1 MLHRCDDACMAIY
14 QVTAEQKY
22 ALDHARKVLAEEK
35 NAAYPPDSEWRL
47 QLRHALQDLIEA
59 FEEDR

>member
-1 MLHRCDDACMAIY
+1 MAIY

-35 NAAYPPDSEWRL
+35 NAAYLPDREWRL